1 MPADNDNLN
10 LAADILRGA
19 DAIATYLGFPRRSIY
34 HAASRGNIPTFRIGD
49 ILCARK
55 STLAAWIAEQEGAA
69 A

>member
-1 MPADNDNLN
+1 MSRDNDNH

-19 DAIATYLGFPRRSIY
+19 EEIANYLGFPRRSIY

-49 ILCARK
+49 LVCARK
-55 STLAAWIAEQEGAA
+55 STLAAWISEQERAA